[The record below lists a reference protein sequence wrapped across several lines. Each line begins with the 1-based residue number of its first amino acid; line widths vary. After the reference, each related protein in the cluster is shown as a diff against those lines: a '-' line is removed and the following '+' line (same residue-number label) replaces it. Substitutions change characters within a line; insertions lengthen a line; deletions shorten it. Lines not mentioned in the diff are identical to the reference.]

1 VSEPL
6 CFHGGRG
13 GGGGD
18 DESIIVLKNKPLDF
32 SQTQLCYFI

>member
-1 VSEPL
+1 VPELL
-6 CFHGGRG
+6 CCNGG

-32 SQTQLCYFI
+32 SQTQLRYFI